1 MMRYSIEQRVQI
13 FVKDYGLL
21 SFAKNMSKNIGKKP
35 ANTVKSFWIILNN
48 MPQMHLKMLQK
59 SNSKN
64 SGNNE

>member
-13 FVKDYGLL
+13 FIKDYGFL
-21 SFAKNMSKNIGKKP
+21 SFAKNVRKNIDKKP

-48 MPQMHLKMLQK
+48 LLQMHLKMLQK
-59 SNSKN
+59 SNSKS